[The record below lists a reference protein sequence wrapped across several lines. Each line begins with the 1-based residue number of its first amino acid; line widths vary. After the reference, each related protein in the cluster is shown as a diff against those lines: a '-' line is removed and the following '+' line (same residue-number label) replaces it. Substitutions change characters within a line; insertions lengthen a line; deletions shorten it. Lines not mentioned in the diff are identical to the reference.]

1 MLSKTKGRRVPCSNL
16 WWKQCYMSNSFYN
29 MNVRDVLFVMGVM
42 APCSCQGSPFST
54 KEFTQI
60 LDLEK
65 KKEKRW

>member
-1 MLSKTKGRRVPCSNL
+1 
-16 WWKQCYMSNSFYN
+16 MSNSFYN

-42 APCSCQGSPFST
+42 APRSCQGSPFST

-65 KKEKRW
+65 KRKKDGKNTN